1 MKYALSPSKAHRFLR
16 CTASLLHDKK
26 EEETAATIRGRQ
38 LHEYAYLKLTNQDY
52 EEFAEIHQINDYEEN
67 LINCYV
73 NAVLEEAIRIGATKR
88 IFEKKESASL
98 YFFNFNYIIDA
109 LLIGGDTA
117 SIIDL
122 KTGNI
127 DVEVENN
134 EQLLF
139 YAHDVSIK
147 YPKIK
152 KFRLSIFQKMRMKT
166 QEIQK
171 QDIIDFFLEKYDIFE
186 EIHSEDLKYRPS
198 EKACQWCA
206 IKNTCIAR
214 ANWIVRGKPDEYE
227 V

>member
-1 MKYALSPSKAHRFLR
+1 MQYTK
-16 CTASLLHDKK
+16 
-26 EEETAATIRGRQ
+26 
-38 LHEYAYLKLTNQDY
+38 
-52 EEFAEIHQINDYEEN
+52 
-67 LINCYV
+67 
-73 NAVLEEAIRIGATKR
+73 EAIRIGATKR
-88 IFEKKESASL
+88 VFEKRKKESASL

-152 KFRLSIFQKMRMKT
+152 SFDYLFFQKMRMKT
-166 QEIQK
+166 QEIK
-171 QDIIDFFLEKYDIFE
+171 KTRHNRFLF
-186 EIHSEDLKYRPS
+186 R
-198 EKACQWCA
+198 
-206 IKNTCIAR
+206 
-214 ANWIVRGKPDEYE
+214 E